1 MEKFNHG
8 QAGRVSTTEQKLCRF
23 TLSMIWYTT
32 ILHRELCSALVRSDK
47 ERDVSRKSFQFGRSG
62 EYVDRGSAGGK
73 RAHRQKETTL
83 SHASTFEMVNVF
95 PVTSRKPK
103 QGQEVTINIE

>member
-8 QAGRVSTTEQKLCRF
+8 QAGCVSTTEQKLCRF

-32 ILHRELCSALVRSDK
+32 ILHRELCSALVRSEK

-62 EYVDRGSAGGK
+62 EYVVVDQQEEKELIVK
-73 RAHRQKETTL
+73 R
-83 SHASTFEMVNVF
+83 NN
-95 PVTSRKPK
+95 P
-103 QGQEVTINIE
+103 